1 MWAGNAFV
9 RSPPNCSRLQ
19 PEGPACE
26 RVRNLSQPAVCAT
39 TVWLS
44 QAKIRA
50 AAREESGIGGGG
62 GGGGSGLQ
70 LEGPPHS
77 NDSGSGSDGG
87 GERPDVRRPREGR
100 SASPDA
106 VAAHPALPEL
116 SHAGMAAAGGP
127 ARKVAR
133 LRPTRAQQEA
143 LALSLLAADD

>member
-1 MWAGNAFV
+1 M
-9 RSPPNCSRLQ
+9 
-19 PEGPACE
+19 
-26 RVRNLSQPAVCAT
+26 RNLSQPAVCAT

-50 AAREESGIGGGG
+50 ATREESGIGGGG
-62 GGGGSGLQ
+62 GRGLQ
-70 LEGPPHS
+70 LEGPPYS

-106 VAAHPALPEL
+106 VAAHPGLPEL
-116 SHAGMAAAGGP
+116 SHAGMAAVGGP